1 MTNKPRL
8 VVFTGSGISAESG
21 IETFR
26 DDGGVWEK
34 YKIEDV
40 CTTQALRD
48 NREQVYEFFNAARR
62 AMTAAQPNDAHKLI
76 AEMEK
81 YFDVTVVT
89 QNIDDLHER
98 AGSTKVLHL
107 HGEITKMRNERDD
120 EIVPNDR
127 DIDVKGWFRPHVV
140 LFGEMPY
147 NYEAAEQACEAA
159 QYGMVVGSSLQVY
172 PAAGLVYRFDI
183 TTPVIVV
190 DKNPPIDELTYPNV
204 TVVKDVATTG
214 VATAFNLLLNDVNKV
229 SRIPFTEGRDWM

>member
-1 MTNKPRL
+1 MSKPRL

-40 CTTQALRD
+40 CTTHALATNRD
-48 NREQVYEFFNAARR
+48 QVFEFFNAARR
-62 AMTAAQPNDAHKLI
+62 AMVAAQPNEAHKLI
-76 AEMEK
+76 AEMEQ
-81 YFDVTVVT
+81 YFDVTVIT

-107 HGEITKMRNERDD
+107 HGEVTKMRNERDD

-127 DIDVKGWFRPHVV
+127 DIDVKGGYRPHVV
-140 LFGEMPY
+140 LFGEMPF
-147 NYEAAEQACEAA
+147 NYETAERACEAA
-159 QYGMVVGSSLQVY
+159 EYGMVVGSSLQVY

-183 TTPVIVV
+183 TTPVILV
-190 DKNPPIDELTYPNV
+190 DPNPPFDEMTHPNV
-204 TVVKDVATTG
+204 TVVKDVASTG
-214 VATAFNLLLNDVNKV
+214 VATAMNLLLNDVNKS
-229 SRIPFTEGRDWM
+229 SRIPLKEGRDWM

>member
-40 CTTQALRD
+40 CTVQALRD

-62 AMTAAQPNDAHKLI
+62 AMTAAQPNEAHKLI
-76 AEMEK
+76 AEMEQH
-81 YFDVTVVT
+81 FDVTVVT

-120 EIVPNDR
+120 EIVPNNR

-147 NYEAAEQACEAA
+147 NYEAAEQVCEDAE
-159 QYGMVVGSSLQVY
+159 YGMVVGSSLQVY
-172 PAAGLVYRFDI
+172 PAAGLVYRFQI

-204 TVVKDVATTG
+204 TVVKDVATSG

-229 SRIPFTEGRDWM
+229 SRIPYGDGRDWM

>member
-1 MTNKPRL
+1 MTTKPKL

-40 CTTQALRD
+40 CTSAALLN
-48 NREQVYEFFNAARR
+48 NRAQVFEFFNAARK
-62 AMTAAQPNDAHKLI
+62 AITAAQPNDAHKMLV
-76 AEMEK
+76 EMEQH
-81 YFDVTVVT
+81 FDITVVT
-89 QNIDDLHER
+89 QNVDDLHER
-98 AGSTKVLHL
+98 AGSTNVIHL

-120 EIVPNDR
+120 TIVPNDQ
-127 DIDVKGWFRPHVV
+127 DIDVDGGFRPHVV
-140 LFGEMPY
+140 MFGEMPY
-147 NYEAAEQACEAA
+147 NYEVAEQVCEAA
-159 QYGMVVGSSLQVY
+159 DYGMVIGSSLQVY

-204 TVVKDVATTG
+204 TVVAEVATTG
-214 VATAFNLLLNDVNKV
+214 VATAFNLLLNDLNKV
-229 SRIPFTEGRDWM
+229 SRIPLKEGRDWM

>member
-1 MTNKPRL
+1 MNKPRL

-26 DDGGVWEK
+26 DKGGVWSK

-40 CTTQALRD
+40 CTTVALRN
-48 NREQVYEFFNAARR
+48 NRKQVLEFFNAARQ
-62 AMTAAQPNDAHKLI
+62 AMSEAQPNAAHLLI
-76 AEMEK
+76 AEMEQ
-81 YFDVTVVT
+81 YFDITVVT

-98 AGSTKVLHL
+98 AGSTNVLHL

-120 EIVPNDR
+120 EIFPNDR
-127 DIDVKGWFRPHVV
+127 DIEVIGPFRPHVV
-140 LFGEMPY
+140 LFGELPY

-190 DKNPPIDELTYPNV
+190 DKNPPINELTYPNV
-204 TVVKDVATTG
+204 SVVKDHATTG
-214 VATAFNLLLNDVNKV
+214 VAVAFNLLLNDVNKN
-229 SRIPFTEGRDWM
+229 

>member
-1 MTNKPRL
+1 MTKPKL

-26 DDGGVWEK
+26 DEGGVWEK

-40 CTTQALRD
+40 CTTQALANNRD
-48 NREQVYEFFNAARR
+48 QVFEFFNAARH
-62 AMTAAQPNDAHKLI
+62 AMAAAQPNAAHLVI
-76 AEMEK
+76 AQMED

-147 NYEAAEQACEAA
+147 NYEAAEKACSEAD
-159 QYGMVVGSSLQVY
+159 YGLVVGSSLQVY
-172 PAAGLVYRFDI
+172 PAAGLIYCFDI
-183 TTPVIVV
+183 TTPVILV
-190 DKNPPIDELTYPNV
+190 DPNPPIDEKTYPNI
-204 TVVKDVATTG
+204 TVIREEATTG
-214 VATAFNLLLNDVNKV
+214 VAKAGILLVKDHKDKSTPL
-229 SRIPFTEGRDWM
+229 

>member
-1 MTNKPRL
+1 MTKPKL

-26 DDGGVWEK
+26 DEGGVWEK

-40 CTTQALRD
+40 CTTQALAT
-48 NREQVYEFFNAARR
+48 NREQVFEFFNAARR
-62 AMTAAQPNDAHKLI
+62 AMSAAQPNDAHKMI

-81 YFDVTVVT
+81 HFDVTVVT

-98 AGSTKVLHL
+98 GGSTKVIHL

-120 EIVPNDR
+120 EIVPNNR

-140 LFGEMPY
+140 LFGEMPF
-147 NYEAAEQACEAA
+147 NYEVAEQACEAA
-159 QYGMVVGSSLQVY
+159 EYGMVVGSSLQVY
-172 PAAGLVYRFDI
+172 PAAGLVYRFNI

-190 DKNPPIDELTYPNV
+190 DPNPPITELTYPNV
-204 TVVKDVATTG
+204 SVVKEDATVG
-214 VATAFNLLLNDVNKV
+214 VAMAFNLLLNDVNKV
-229 SRIPFTEGRDWM
+229 SRIPFKEGRDWM